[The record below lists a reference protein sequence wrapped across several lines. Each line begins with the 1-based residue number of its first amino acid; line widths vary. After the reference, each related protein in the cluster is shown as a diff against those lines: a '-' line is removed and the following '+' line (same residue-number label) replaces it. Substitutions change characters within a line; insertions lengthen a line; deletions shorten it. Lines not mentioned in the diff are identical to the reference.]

1 MIDISLMSTTDPPN
15 KVTKTL
21 TGLFTTQGVLK
32 SETEMFTP
40 SVTLKTTATVASIL
54 SRANYAR
61 LRFTSTIS
69 RYYFITGI
77 ESVTNDVYRVDL
89 KEDVLMNF
97 SAEIKALKCTVAR
110 QENVRN
116 GYLVDP
122 EYNALCYKA
131 YVTKAFPNAIAND
144 SLYLITTG

>member
-1 MIDISLMSTTDPPN
+1 MIGISLLTTTDPTN
-15 KVTKTL
+15 KVDKAYTSL
-21 TGLFTTQGVLK
+21 VATQGVLK
-32 SETEMFTP
+32 DDTDLYTP
-40 SVTLKTTATVASIL
+40 SILLESGTTVETVL
-54 SRANYAR
+54 SQANYAK
-61 LRFTSTIS
+61 LDFSQSIS

-77 ESVTNDVYRVDL
+77 ESVANSVYRVDL
-89 KEDVLMNF
+89 KEDVLMTF
-97 SAEIKALKCTVAR
+97 AAGIKALKCTVAR

-131 YVTKAFPNAIAND
+131 YVAKAFPNAITND